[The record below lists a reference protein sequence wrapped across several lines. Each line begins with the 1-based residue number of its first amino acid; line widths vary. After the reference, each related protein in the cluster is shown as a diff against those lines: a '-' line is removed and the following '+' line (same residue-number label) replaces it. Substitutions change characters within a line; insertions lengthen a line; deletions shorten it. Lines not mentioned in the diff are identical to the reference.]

1 MGLGPTVD
9 RTCGLGPERGVDL
22 EGDVEDVVPGAGL
35 DELFGLS
42 EQPPLPSLAG
52 WMLSAGWV
60 QVRSGAAEPWPE
72 KTKGRRDVLRGLRGP
87 WSLTCGQVA
96 HRSLRAGKAGQVRAL
111 GSGSCRERRCSNEK
125 ISA

>member
-42 EQPPLPSLAG
+42 EHRPLPSLAG

-60 QVRSGAAEPWPE
+60 QVRSGAAGRWPE
-72 KTKGRRDVLRGLRGP
+72 KAKGRRDVPDGIGGP
-87 WSLTCGQVA
+87 WSRSEARRVGQEWVSTCST
-96 HRSLRAGKAGQVRAL
+96 RWSPTP
-111 GSGSCRERRCSNEK
+111 
-125 ISA
+125 

>member
-42 EQPPLPSLAG
+42 EHRPLPSLAG

-60 QVRSGAAEPWPE
+60 QVRSGAAGPWPE
-72 KTKGRRDVLRGLRGP
+72 KAKGRRDVPDGLCGP
-87 WSLTCGQVA
+87 WSLTSGQVE
-96 HRSLRAGKAGQVRAL
+96 HRSEERRVGKACVSTGRP
-111 GSGSCRERRCSNEK
+111 RW
-125 ISA
+125 